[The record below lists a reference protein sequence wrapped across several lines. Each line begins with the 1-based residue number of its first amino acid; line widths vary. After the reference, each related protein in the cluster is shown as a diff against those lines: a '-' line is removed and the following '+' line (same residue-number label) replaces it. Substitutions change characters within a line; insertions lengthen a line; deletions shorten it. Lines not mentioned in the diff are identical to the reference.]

1 MRPRDELQLVSECE
15 GADSS
20 SGNDALQSSPGWQRV
35 LGSTGGDVPTDHLI
49 LGSSLWLGQVETVL
63 EVGSPVQ
70 TPLC

>member
-1 MRPRDELQLVSECE
+1 MSYNSFQSVKGLIAAVGTMPFK
-15 GADSS
+15 
-20 SGNDALQSSPGWQRV
+20 ALQGGRGSWV